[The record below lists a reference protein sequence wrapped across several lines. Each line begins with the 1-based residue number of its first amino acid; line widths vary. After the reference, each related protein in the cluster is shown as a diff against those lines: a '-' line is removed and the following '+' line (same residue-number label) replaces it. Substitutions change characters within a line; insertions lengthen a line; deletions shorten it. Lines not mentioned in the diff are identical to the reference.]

1 MSDTPTAPL
10 SGPAPPLPGQAL
22 PSQALPG
29 QALPGQHV
37 PGASPA
43 DPQQVRAEV
52 DGLLSRL
59 DDHRDTEDDDTEGD
73 DTDPASSIAYSAE
86 VLEQAHDVLV
96 AALASLDKI

>member
-1 MSDTPTAPL
+1 MSDTPTAPPP
-10 SGPAPPLPGQAL
+10 GQAPPLPGQAL
-22 PSQALPG
+22 
-29 QALPGQHV
+29 

-59 DDHRDTEDDDTEGD
+59 NEHT
-73 DTDPASSIAYSAE
+73 DTDPASSIAHSAE